1 MQHHPHKDND
11 LPEIHRYITTHSTE
25 GEAVFLS
32 HAQVP
37 DYMPSQPAGGDGE
50 IALLYATD
58 SSPASLED
66 EADIA
71 LYDEFLHQPPGLT
84 TGSGTVFRMIDLKP
98 GKKTPMHRTVSLD
111 YGVVLEGDVDL
122 VLDSGS
128 SRHLHRGDVCIQRG
142 TAHSFQ
148 NRSSKEWCRLLFVF
162 LPMQKLVYKGREL
175 GEEVYDAPYED
186 EESEGHEENEGD
198 GGNEQHD

>member
-1 MQHHPHKDND
+1 MHPHKDND
-11 LPEIHRYITTHSTE
+11 LPDIHRYITTHNTE

-32 HAQVP
+32 HAQIP

-58 SSPASLED
+58 TVPASLED

-71 LYDEFLHQPPGLT
+71 MYDEYLHLPPGLT
-84 TGSGTVFRMIDLKP
+84 TDTGSVFRMVDLKP
-98 GKKTPMHRTVSLD
+98 GKRTPMHRTVSLD

-122 VLDSGS
+122 VLDSGA

-142 TAHSFQ
+142 TAHAFR
-148 NRSSKEWCRLLFVF
+148 NRSGKEWCRMLFVF
-162 LPMQKLVYKGREL
+162 LPIQKLIYQGREL
-175 GEEVYDAPYED
+175 GKEIYGEGYED
-186 EESEGHEENEGD
+186 EDE
-198 GGNEQHD
+198 

>member
-1 MQHHPHKDND
+1 MHAHKDND
-11 LPEIHRYITTHSTE
+11 LPNIHRYITTHSTE

-37 DYMPSQPAGGDGE
+37 DYMPSRPAGGDGE

-58 SSPASLED
+58 TVPAILED

-71 LYDEFLHQPPGLT
+71 IYDEYLHQSPGLT
-84 TGSGTVFRMIDLKP
+84 TDAGTVFRMIDLKP
-98 GKKTPMHRTVSLD
+98 GKRTPMHRTVSLD

-122 VLDSGS
+122 VLDSGA
-128 SRHLHRGDVCIQRG
+128 SRHLNRGDVCIQRG

-148 NRSSKEWCRLLFVF
+148 NRSGKEWCRLLFF
-162 LPMQKLVYKGREL
+162 FTPIQKLSCKGREL
-175 GEEVYDAPYED
+175 EAEVYDEGYED
-186 EESEGHEENEGD
+186 GD
-198 GGNEQHD
+198 E